1 MYYLDEAAIASLLDP
16 SLNSSLPPPPSQ
28 NSPTHHRIKEET
40 PPSPSSS
47 IYPSASNDVKPRIK
61 TEQNV
66 DEAYRPSE
74 EWTKAFESLKQQ
86 HEGGEQKQSLP
97 TDYAPSEDL
106 LMALSS
112 LPEGMVEMTHSS
124 SSSSIIVQPR
134 IKAEPR
140 DDDDILSPT
149 SPPSYFSK
157 SK

>member
-1 MYYLDEAAIASLLDP
+1 
-16 SLNSSLPPPPSQ
+16 
-28 NSPTHHRIKEET
+28 
-40 PPSPSSS
+40 
-47 IYPSASNDVKPRIK
+47 VKPRIK

-74 EWTKAFESLKQQ
+74 EWTQAFESLKQQ
-86 HEGGEQKQSLP
+86 HETKLEPTPSLSN
-97 TDYAPSEDL
+97 DYIPSEDL

-112 LPEGMVEMTHSS
+112 LPEGMVEMNHSS
-124 SSSSIIVQPR
+124 SSSSTIVQPR

-149 SPPSYFSK
+149 SPPPYFSK